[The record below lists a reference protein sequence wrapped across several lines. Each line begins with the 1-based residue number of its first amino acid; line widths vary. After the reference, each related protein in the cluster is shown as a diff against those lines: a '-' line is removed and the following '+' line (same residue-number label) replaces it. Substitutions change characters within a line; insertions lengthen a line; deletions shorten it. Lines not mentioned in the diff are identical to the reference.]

1 LVNISCGTSLKIKEK
16 KNKNMAVEKTTIGCG
31 GDEICCMHID
41 ANIETFLKIAEAL
54 GWTIQA
60 AVPA

>member
-1 LVNISCGTSLKIKEK
+1 
-16 KNKNMAVEKTTIGCG
+16 MPVEKTIIGCG

-41 ANIETFLKIAEAL
+41 ASIETFLKIAEAL
-54 GWTIQA
+54 GWTQTA